1 MAFGHS
7 SMRLARLSEA
17 VFGENHLVFG
27 SDWPFPM
34 GPVDLDEQLV
44 RLNPDRRQRIA
55 QINPAR
61 LLASREKGS
70 VS

>member
-1 MAFGHS
+1 MNESCPMRSSMAFGHS

-34 GPVDLDEQLV
+34 EPVDLDE
-44 RLNPDRRQRIA
+44 RIR
-55 QINPAR
+55 PAR
-61 LLASREKGS
+61 TADTIILARQP
-70 VS
+70 